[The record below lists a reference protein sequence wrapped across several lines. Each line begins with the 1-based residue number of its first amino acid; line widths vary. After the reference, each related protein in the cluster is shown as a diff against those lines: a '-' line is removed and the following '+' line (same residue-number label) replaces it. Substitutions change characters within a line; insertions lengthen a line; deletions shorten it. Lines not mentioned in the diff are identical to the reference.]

1 MASSMLSPTASPS
14 PTSQSS
20 CHDPLN
26 IDRYLDY
33 DQGLFPSP
41 SLSPELTRSKS
52 ITAPTSS
59 LGTATNPF
67 IQTPPSHQQTFNG
80 PSHQYD
86 HYKQQTG
93 LPVGALANTLA
104 VNQADPFSFVRNQQ
118 YLGIPPGDAY
128 FGLNTT
134 DDFIDFGAP
143 MNLSSALSMTSDI
156 DMDFPSPAQD
166 QFLNSIDPATTDC
179 IDPLAIGGHEGSS
192 SSQSLPGNTIRA
204 WPGMHQQQ
212 AALAKAQAEAQQQ
225 KQQAAAQQSQKA
237 NASSARRSHGS
248 STRPPTDPIVE
259 ERISRLLNQMRHNSV
274 ASSNDDSS
282 TTPPANGNSSLNG
295 ARAKKDEE
303 DMDEDERLLASEEG
317 KKLSSKERRQLRNKV
332 SARAFRSRRK
342 GNYAPKCIL
351 VTCSRLIRIYWAT

>member
-1 MASSMLSPTASPS
+1 MASSILSPTASPS

-26 IDRYLDY
+26 IDRYLDFE
-33 DQGLFPSP
+33 QGLFPSP
-41 SLSPELTRSKS
+41 SLSPDLNRSKS
-52 ITAPTSS
+52 IPAPAPS
-59 LGTATNPF
+59 LGGATNPF
-67 IQTPPSHQQTFNG
+67 IQPLQSGQQTFNG

-104 VNQADPFSFVRNQQ
+104 VNQADPFSFTRNQH
-118 YLGIPPGDAY
+118 YLGVPQSDAY

-134 DDFIDFGAP
+134 DDFLDFGAP
-143 MNLSSALSMTSDI
+143 MTLNSALSMTSDI
-156 DMDFPSPAQD
+156 DMDLPSPTQS
-166 QFLNSIDPATTDC
+166 QYLNSINPASTDC
-179 IDPLAIGGHEGSS
+179 IDPLAIGGQEGSS
-192 SSQSLPGNTIRA
+192 SSQSLPGNTVRA

-225 KQQAAAQQSQKA
+225 KQQMAIEQSQKA
-237 NASSARRSHGS
+237 NVSSARRSHGS

-259 ERISRLLNQMRHNSV
+259 ESISRLLNQMRHNSV
-274 ASSNDDSS
+274 ASSNDDNS
-282 TTPPANGNSSLNG
+282 TAPNANGNSSHG
-295 ARAKKDEE
+295 TRAKKDEE

-342 GNYAPKCIL
+342 GEFPPSC
-351 VTCSRLIRIYWAT
+351 VTVIHLCFD

>member
-1 MASSMLSPTASPS
+1 MASSTLISTASPS

-33 DQGLFPSP
+33 DQGFFPSP

-52 ITAPTSS
+52 ITASASS
-59 LGTATNPF
+59 LGSASNPF
-67 IQTPPSHQQTFNG
+67 IQTPPSSQQTFNG

-86 HYKQQTG
+86 HYKQQAG
-93 LPVGALANTLA
+93 LPVGALANTFA
-104 VNQADPFSFVRNQQ
+104 INQADSFSFVRNQQ
-118 YLGIPPGDAY
+118 FLGIPSSDTL

-134 DDFIDFGAP
+134 DDYFDFNASTSL
-143 MNLSSALSMTSDI
+143 NSALSMNSDI

-166 QFLNSIDPATTDC
+166 QFLNSMDSASTDC
-179 IDPLAIGGHEGSS
+179 IDPLAIGGQEGSS
-192 SSQSLPGNTIRA
+192 SFQSLPGNTIRA

-212 AALAKAQAEAQQQ
+212 AALAKAQAEAQQL
-225 KQQAAAQQSQKA
+225 KQHAAAEQSQKA
-237 NASSARRSHGS
+237 AVPSSRRSHGS
-248 STRPPTDPIVE
+248 SVRPPADPIVE
-259 ERISRLLNQMRHNSV
+259 ERISRLLNQMRHSSV
-274 ASSNDDSS
+274 ASSNDDNS
-282 TTPPANGNSSLNG
+282 TTPTANGNSSHG
-295 ARAKKDEE
+295 TRTRKDEE

-342 GNYAPKCIL
+342 GTHLLPSIP
-351 VTCSRLIRIYWAT
+351 VICSHG

>member
-1 MASSMLSPTASPS
+1 MASSILSPTASPS

-41 SLSPELTRSKS
+41 SLSPELPRSKS
-52 ITAPTSS
+52 ITAPAPS
-59 LGTATNPF
+59 LGGATNPF
-67 IQTPPSHQQTFNG
+67 IQTPPTSQQTFNG

-86 HYKQQTG
+86 HYKQQAG
-93 LPVGALANTLA
+93 LPVGALANTFA
-104 VNQADPFSFVRNQQ
+104 VNQADPFSFARNQQ
-118 YLGIPPGDAY
+118 FLGIPPNDGY

-134 DDFIDFGAP
+134 DDFLDFGAP
-143 MNLSSALSMTSDI
+143 MSLNSALSMTSDI
-156 DMDFPSPAQD
+156 DMDLPSPTQTQLLD
-166 QFLNSIDPATTDC
+166 SINPPSTDC
-179 IDPLAIGGHEGSS
+179 VDPLAIGGQEGSS
-192 SSQSLPGNTIRA
+192 SSQPLPGNNIRA

-225 KQQAAAQQSQKA
+225 KQQIAAEQSQKA

-274 ASSNDDSS
+274 ASSNEDSS
-282 TTPPANGNSSLNG
+282 TAPAANGSLSHG
-295 ARAKKDEE
+295 TRPKKDEE

-342 GNYAPKCIL
+342 GKYSSTRIP
-351 VTCSRLIRIYWAT
+351 VMCSRLVRIHWAT